1 MTDPQTQQV
10 TSLLDPVGGYPV
22 VAGVA
27 GVLLLLLLLGPARD
41 RVSPSRRLT
50 LVLLRLAVILLVIL
64 MMLRPSRLVPRIDKR
79 PDLLM
84 LLFDRSRSMQTDDL
98 EGGKSRW
105 QAAAELLEQAG
116 PVFDEVSED
125 LTVKL
130 YGFDD
135 SAFPQ
140 PPDAEGKLRFADA
153 PTGNETA
160 LGSAIDGALRPEAG
174 RRLAGVVLVSDGAQ
188 RTLSEN
194 PLLPEIPVKR
204 WLADRGFPLFT
215 IPLGKERASGQAR
228 DVEIRNL
235 VTSEPV
241 FVKNPLTVEATAV
254 VEGFANQQIE
264 VQLLVETSPGSG
276 KMEVVETVRVDGTK
290 SAAAGDLGERLQMT
304 YTPAAPGEYRVAVRA
319 APQTG
324 ELKTTNNELTT
335 FVTVFGEGLSVL
347 YVEGTARVEQTFIR
361 RSLDASPDIRVDY
374 VELNARKPEARP
386 TDLLK
391 RFRPGAYDV
400 YLIGDV
406 DSTAFTA
413 EEMNEL
419 VTAVRRGA
427 GFIMLG
433 GLHSF
438 GAGGYG
444 TTPLAELL
452 PIVIDRLER
461 QNFDEPIRGDL
472 HLPGPL
478 KMVPTQIGRTLPL
491 LQLARGETENQ
502 AAWDALPPLEGAN
515 RFSGLREGALVAAV
529 TAGGGDAQPLLVTR
543 DFDRGRV
550 TLLATDSTWR
560 WRMRGFD
567 AAHKKFWRRLILWS
581 AHKEDQA
588 GENVWIRL
596 PQRTF
601 SPGSKVEFTLGS
613 QTAEGTPINDALFQ
627 PTVTLPDGT
636 KSRASV
642 RKRGDEWWG
651 EFALPSGPA
660 GDYLLEVTADDAAKK
675 PLGKASARFHVF
687 GQDLELDNPSA
698 YPGMMKSLAELT
710 DGGRAISPEEL
721 PDVIR
726 QLRAKSLEK
735 RAETPEMQSLWDR
748 WEVLVAFTALLV
760 AEWFLRKRWGL
771 V

>member
-1 MTDPQTQQV
+1 MTETETVQ
-10 TSLLDPVGGYPV
+10 TSLLDPVGGYPL

-41 RVSPSRRLT
+41 RIAAPRRLT
-50 LVLLRLAVILLVIL
+50 LVLLRLAVIALVVL

-84 LLFDRSRSMQTDDL
+84 LLMDRSRSMLTDDL
-98 EGGKSRW
+98 DGGKTRW
-105 QAAAELLEQAG
+105 QAAAELLEQAN
-116 PVFDEVSED
+116 PVFDEVSDD

-130 YGFDD
+130 YGFD
-135 SAFPQ
+135 AAAHLQ
-140 PPDAEGKLRFADA
+140 PPGEDGMFRFAD
-153 PTGNETA
+153 PPMGDETS
-160 LGSAIDGALRPEAG
+160 LGTSLDEALRPEAG

-188 RTLSEN
+188 RTLMAN

-215 IPLGKERASGQAR
+215 VPLGKERASGQAR
-228 DVEIRNL
+228 DVELRNL

-254 VEGFANQQIE
+254 VEGFANEQIE
-264 VQLLVETSPGSG
+264 VQLLIETSPGSG
-276 KMEVVETVRVDGTK
+276 KMEAVETVRVDGARG
-290 SAAAGDLGERLQMT
+290 AAKGDLGERLQLT
-304 YTPAAPGEYRVAVRA
+304 YTPTMPGEYCVAVRA
-319 APQTG
+319 AAQPG

-374 VELNARKPEARP
+374 VELNARHPEARP

-391 RFRPGAYDV
+391 KFRPGAYDV
-400 YLIGDV
+400 YIIGDV
-406 DSTAFTA
+406 DATAFTA

-419 VTAVRRGA
+419 VAAVRRGA
-427 GFIMLG
+427 GFVMLG

-452 PIVIDRLER
+452 PIRIDRLER
-461 QNFDEPIRGDL
+461 QNIDEPIRSDL

-478 KMVPTQIGRTLPL
+478 KMAPTQIGRTLPL
-491 LQLARGETENQ
+491 MQLASGEAANL
-502 AAWDALPPLEGAN
+502 AAWQALPPLEGAN
-515 RFSGLREGALVAAV
+515 RFSGLREGALVAAA
-529 TAGGGDAQPLLVTR
+529 TDGPGEPQPLLVTR

-550 TLLATDSTWR
+550 TVLATDSTWR

-567 AAHKKFWRRLILWS
+567 AAHKKFWRRLVLWS

-588 GENVWIRL
+588 GENVWVRL
-596 PQRTF
+596 PQRTY
-601 SPGSKVEFTLGS
+601 SPGAKVEFTLGA
-613 QTAEGTPINDALFQ
+613 QTAEGVPINDATFT

-642 RKRGDEWWG
+642 RRRGDEWWG
-651 EFALPSGPA
+651 EFALPAGPA
-660 GDYLLEVTADDAAKK
+660 GDYLLEVTADDATKK

-698 YPGMMKSLAELT
+698 YPGMLKSLAELT
-710 DGGRAISPEEL
+710 EGGRAITVDEL
-721 PDVIR
+721 PDLIR
-726 QLRAKSLEK
+726 KLREKSLGK

-748 WEVLVAFTALLV
+748 WELLAAFTALLV

>member
-1 MTDPQTQQV
+1 MTETETVQ
-10 TSLLDPVGGYPV
+10 TSLLDPVGGYPL

-41 RVSPSRRLT
+41 RIAAPRRLT
-50 LVLLRLAVILLVIL
+50 LVLLRLAVIALVVL

-84 LLFDRSRSMQTDDL
+84 LLMDRSRSMLTDDL
-98 EGGKSRW
+98 DGGKTRW
-105 QAAAELLEQAG
+105 QAAAELLEQAN
-116 PVFDEVSED
+116 PLFDEVSDD

-130 YGFDD
+130 YGFDG
-135 SAFPQ
+135 AAHLQ
-140 PPDAEGKLRFADA
+140 PPGEDGVFRFADP
-153 PTGNETA
+153 PTGDETS
-160 LGSAIDGALRPEAG
+160 LGTSLDEALRPEAG

-188 RTLSEN
+188 RTLMAN

-215 IPLGKERASGQAR
+215 VPLGKERASGQAR
-228 DVEIRNL
+228 DVELRNL

-276 KMEVVETVRVDGTK
+276 KMEAVETVRVDGARG
-290 SAAAGDLGERLQMT
+290 AAKGDLGERLQLT
-304 YTPAAPGEYRVAVRA
+304 YTPTMPGEYRVAVRA
-319 APQTG
+319 AAQPG

-374 VELNARKPEARP
+374 VELNARRPEARP

-391 RFRPGAYDV
+391 KFRPGVYDV
-400 YLIGDV
+400 YILGDI
-406 DSTAFTA
+406 DATAFTA

-419 VTAVRRGA
+419 VAAVRRGA
-427 GFIMLG
+427 GFVMLG

-452 PIVIDRLER
+452 PIRIDRLER
-461 QNFDEPIRGDL
+461 QNFDEPIRSDL

-478 KMVPTQIGRTLPL
+478 KMAPTQIGRTLPL
-491 LQLARGETENQ
+491 MQLAAGDAANL
-502 AAWDALPPLEGAN
+502 AAWQALPPLEGAN
-515 RFSGLREGALVAAV
+515 RFSGLREGALVAAA
-529 TAGGGDAQPLLVTR
+529 TEGPGESQPLVVTR

-550 TLLATDSTWR
+550 TVLATDSTWR

-567 AAHKKFWRRLILWS
+567 AAHKKFWRRLVLWS

-596 PQRTF
+596 PQRTY
-601 SPGSKVEFTLGS
+601 SPGAKVEFTIGA
-613 QTAEGTPINDALFQ
+613 QTADGVPINDATFT

-642 RKRGDEWWG
+642 RRRGDEWWG
-651 EFALPSGPA
+651 EFALPAGPA

-698 YPGMMKSLAELT
+698 YPGMLKSLAELT
-710 DGGRAISPEEL
+710 EGGRAITVDEL
-721 PDVIR
+721 PDLIR
-726 QLRAKSLEK
+726 KLREKSLEK

-748 WEVLVAFTALLV
+748 WELLAVFTALLV